1 VASPGERQRIME
13 RLKAAV
19 AEQSFLL
26 AVAGIMALAVAVNL
40 IELLCS
46 AGIPAVYTQVL
57 ALSDLSAAAYYGY
70 LMLYISVFLLD
81 DAVVFVSAM
90 LTLQATGLAA
100 TYSRYSHLIGGIVLV
115 GVGLLLVFRPQWL
128 AFVD

>member
-1 VASPGERQRIME
+1 MTSHSQAYFAGM
-13 RLKAAV
+13 KAAV

-57 ALSDLSAAAYYGY
+57 ALSDLSAAGYYGY
-70 LMLYISVFLLD
+70 LMLYVAVFLLD
-81 DAVVFVSAM
+81 DAVVFVTAM
-90 LTLQATGLAA
+90 LTLQATGLAE
-100 TYSRYSHLIGGIVLV
+100 TSRYSHLIGGIVLV
-115 GVGLLLVFRPQWL
+115 GMGLLLVFRPQWL
-128 AFVD
+128 AFVS